1 MAQKTSEILLA
12 DADVLIDYVEADPDV
27 LARCV
32 RYFASVHV
40 MQTTL
45 EEVDGL
51 TTSQCERLGIVVISV
66 EPEILTQAMDET
78 LGLSIP
84 DTICLLVADQRQW
97 TCVTNEKAL
106 RKRCEERDVHVRR
119 GLNLMIE
126 FVREGHLVP
135 KRAEKVARAIQK
147 SNPEHIH
154 DGVIEEFLTA
164 IGLE

>member
-1 MAQKTSEILLA
+1 MTDWASEILLA
-12 DADVLIDYVEADPDV
+12 DADVLIDYVEADADV
-27 LARCV
+27 LARCAV
-32 RYFASVHV
+32 HFAAVHV

-45 EEVDGL
+45 DEVDGF

-66 EPEILTQAMDET
+66 ESETLTRASEER
-78 LGLSIP
+78 LGLSVP
-84 DTICLLVADQRQW
+84 DTICLLVAEERQW

-106 RKRCEERDVHVRR
+106 RKQCDERNVHVRR

-126 FVREGHLVP
+126 LVKGRRLGP

-154 DGVIEEFLTA
+154 DGVIAEFLEQ
-164 IGLE
+164 IGL

>member
-1 MAQKTSEILLA
+1 LTARASEILLA

-27 LARCV
+27 LALCV
-32 RYFASVHV
+32 LHFAAVHV

-45 EEVDGL
+45 DEVDGF
-51 TTSQCERLGIVVISV
+51 TTSQCERLGIEVISV
-66 EPEILTQAMDET
+66 ESAVLTRASEER

-84 DTICLLVADQRQW
+84 DTICLLVAEEREW

-106 RKRCEERDVHVRR
+106 RKRCDERHIRVRR

-126 FVREGHLVP
+126 LVRGRHLGP
-135 KRAEKVARAIQK
+135 KRAEKIARAIQE

-154 DGVIEEFLTA
+154 DGVIAEFLKE
-164 IGLE
+164 IGL